1 MWKRDIAFKQ
11 ASVAILICF
20 VASIVSYA
28 KIQSKLR
35 KHQGQIEN
43 HVTGTKPSGEGNSFN
58 VAKYKKTV
66 SSIVRVQLALVFCYL
81 PFGVVSGI
89 GINNGVDWLAAITL
103 LYFNSSLNPILY
115 CWRIRQVRHAVKDI
129 FKQLYCC

>member
-1 MWKRDIAFKQ
+1 MFCGFN
-11 ASVAILICF
+11 SLIRQD
-20 VASIVSYA
+20 SIETTKTS
-28 KIQSKLR
+28 R
-35 KHQGQIEN
+35 EIEN
-43 HVTGTKPSGEGNSFN
+43 HVTGTKPSEEGNSFN

-66 SSIVRVQLALVFCYL
+66 SSIVWVQLALVFCYL